1 MQFHLDTVVGHTN
14 PHNLKNEADQH
25 HLQIHH
31 HSHFHQMRKTQCLFL
46 NLLHKA
52 SSVSEKKDVA
62 QRADQQK
69 LRR

>member
-1 MQFHLDTVVGHTN
+1 
-14 PHNLKNEADQH
+14 
-25 HLQIHH
+25 
-31 HSHFHQMRKTQCLFL
+31 MRKTQCLFL

-52 SSVSEKKDVA
+52 SRVSEKKDVA